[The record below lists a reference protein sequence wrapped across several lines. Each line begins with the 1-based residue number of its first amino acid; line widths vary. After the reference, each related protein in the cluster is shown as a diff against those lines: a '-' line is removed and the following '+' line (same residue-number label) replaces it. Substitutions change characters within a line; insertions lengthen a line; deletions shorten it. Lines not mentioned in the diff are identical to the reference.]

1 MLYKNQSRLSR
12 QQKFLDLDSG
22 EEVNIVQGFIP
33 EVKVSGF
40 TQASGDQDLF
50 LLPAAEIGAV
60 LSSWLRENPIF
71 RSIAFK

>member
-12 QQKFLDLDSG
+12 QQKLLDLDSG

-40 TQASGDQDLF
+40 TQASGDQNLF

-60 LSSWLRENPIF
+60 LFQLVPGKSHFPQHSF
-71 RSIAFK
+71 

>member
-50 LLPAAEIGAV
+50 LCPPLKSEQSF
-60 LSSWLRENPIF
+60 SSWLRENPIF